1 MAVPAKVQ
9 FARNKVVFSIK
20 YQTTIG
26 LKADVL
32 VNEPF
37 HLLLVAS
44 QLDELGR
51 RFPLSLS
58 SETAWVTPCA
68 ALWEGISW

>member
-1 MAVPAKVQ
+1 MAVPAKVL
-9 FARNKVVFSIK
+9 FARNKVMVSIK

-51 RFPLSLS
+51 FPLSLS
-58 SETAWVTPCA
+58 SQPAWVTLGA